1 MYKVKQKI
9 LSVLAACLT
18 MLLTLVLAIASLT
31 PVAAIADDTTASTG
45 TWTLVTD
52 ASPLAAGDK
61 IIIAASDYDYAL
73 STTQNN
79 NNRGAEAITKSGAT
93 LQDVSAD
100 VQIITLEAGKK
111 DNTFA
116 FHVEGSLEG
125 YLYAASSSKNHLKTE
140 TTLSNNSSFT
150 ISITSAGVATI
161 TAQGTNTRNL
171 LKYNNSSSKLFACYA
186 SNSTGVYDICI
197 YKLTTTTVECDHTD
211 TKLVS
216 NGNNTHNKVCANDSC
231 GYIIEKDIAC
241 TDNGV
246 YTYDKNT
253 ADKNTDTHKH
263 LKKSTCTACE
273 GVYSVEEACTF
284 GDGVVTAPTET
295 TQGYTTYT
303 CSVCGYSYK
312 ANYTSP
318 TAKYTVTY
326 SVLGKTTTEEV
337 AYNEKATLPTQSDIG
352 DYKFVGWT
360 KSAIDS
366 TTATQ
371 PECVAEQEVTE
382 DITFYA
388 VYSLTQGSGGY
399 VKVTEAPTDWS
410 GEYLIVYETGR
421 LIFDGSSTSLS
432 SGPYQ
437 STTINE
443 NIITSDYSKYAFT
456 IAKSGDDYTIQSK
469 SGYYIGNNSNSN
481 SLTANKTTTYKNSI
495 SLTLNDET
503 KDINVNIISS
513 GGAYLRYNTSD
524 RLFRYYKSS
533 TYTYQKAICLYKLDG
548 KVEYMT
554 SLATVKGSVTLGE
567 EIKVNYNVTMPEA
580 FEGATLQYS
589 FNDEL
594 TTYTVTGVKNETT
607 GAYAYSIPMA
617 PQRMTDV
624 IHAKLVAQD
633 GTVIA
638 TPNDFSIRSYAQT
651 LLQGECSDTL
661 KQLLTDLLTYGAE
674 AQKYQGYKTDDL
686 ANNIDEIGTPST
698 ATPTDS
704 DKMTLTDGEGVE
716 SFPAYFSKATVW
728 FDNTNSVRVYVTG
741 DTTDVTLT
749 VNGTTVELT
758 KTADGTYYYQTEG
771 LKATELD
778 TTFTFVLASDG
789 MTLQTLT
796 YSVNAYV
803 YNMQSNSKIGSL
815 ALALYRYGQSA
826 KAYAATVND

>member
-9 LSVLAACLT
+9 FSVLAACLT

-31 PVAAIADDTTASTG
+31 PVAAIADDTASSSG

-52 ASPLAAGDK
+52 ATTLATGDK
-61 IIIAASDYDYAL
+61 IIIAASGYDYAL
-73 STTQNN
+73 GTNQKS
-79 NNRGAEAITKSGAT
+79 NNREAVAITKSGNT
-93 LQDVSAD
+93 LQNVSDA
-100 VQIITLEAGKK
+100 VQIITLEAGTE
-111 DNTFA
+111 DGTFA
-116 FHVEGSLEG
+116 FYVEGNSEG
-125 YLYAASSSKNHLKTE
+125 YLCAASSSKNCLRTQE
-140 TTLSNNSSFT
+140 TLDLNASFT
-150 ISITSAGVATI
+150 IVIAEDGVASITANGS
-161 TAQGTNTRNL
+161 NTRNVL
-171 LKYNNSSSKLFACYA
+171 QYNQSSKIFSCYSSSQQ
-186 SNSTGVYDICI
+186 SVCI
-197 YKLTTTTVECDHTD
+197 YKLTTTTVECDHTE

-216 NGNNTHNKVCANDSC
+216 NGDNTHNKVCANDNC
-231 GYIIEKDIAC
+231 GYIIEKNIAC

-253 ADKNTDTHKH
+253 ADKNTDTHQH
-263 LKKSTCTACE
+263 LKQSTCTACE

-284 GDGVVTAPTET
+284 GEGVVTAPTET
-295 TQGYTTYT
+295 KQGYTTYT
-303 CSVCGYSYK
+303 CSVCGYAYK
-312 ANYTSP
+312 TDYTSP

-337 AYNEKATLPTQSDIG
+337 AHNEKATLPEQSDIG
-352 DYKFVGWT
+352 DYEFVGWT
-360 KSAIDS
+360 KSAIDK
-366 TTATQ
+366 TEKK
-371 PECVAEQEVTE
+371 PECVADFTVTE

-399 VKVTEAPTDWS
+399 VKVTKEPTDSDWS
-410 GEYLIVYETGR
+410 GEYLIVYETGH

-432 SGPYQ
+432 SGPYK
-437 STTINE
+437 SVEINE
-443 NIITSDYSKYAFT
+443 YIITSDYSEYAFT

-481 SLTANKTTTYKNSI
+481 ALTANKTTTYNNSI
-495 SLTLNDET
+495 SLNEAENIE
-503 KDINVNIISS
+503 DINVNIISS
-513 GGAYLRYNTSD
+513 GGAYLRYNTSN
-524 RLFRYYKSS
+524 RLFRYYKSG
-533 TYTYQKAICLYKLDG
+533 TYTGQQAICLYKLEG

-567 EIKVNYNVTMPEA
+567 EIKVNYSATIPEA
-580 FEGATLQYS
+580 FEGATLEYS

-594 TTYTVTGVKNETT
+594 TPYTLFGIKNETT
-607 GAYAYSIPMA
+607 GAYVYSIPMA

-638 TPNDFSIRSYAQT
+638 TPNDFSIRAYAQT
-651 LLQGECSDTL
+651 LLQGECSDEL

-674 AQKYQGYKTDDL
+674 AQKYQNYKTDDL

-698 ATPTDS
+698 AAPTENG
-704 DKMTLTDGEGVE
+704 MTLTDGDSVE

-728 FDNTNSVRVYVTG
+728 FDNTNSVRVYVTNNG
-741 DTTDVTLT
+741 DMTNVTLT
-749 VNGTTVELT
+749 VNGNAVKLT
-758 KTADGTYYYQTEG
+758 ENADGTYYYQTES

-778 TTFTFVLASDG
+778 QTFTFVLSDG
-789 MTLQTLT
+789 ETTLQTLT

-803 YNMQSNSKIGSL
+803 YNMKNNTKIGNL

-826 KAYAATVND
+826 QAYAATAND